1 MMDKQILLDLLINI
15 LKSQGYDTTPEID
28 LPGIDLVVENDGEI
42 TCIQYGLVEN
52 DLRYFAD
59 IVQGSYGALFISDE
73 ISEWMTFFADQYGIR
88 TWDRAELEIRIGKA
102 ILAEAEGIRYD
113 FLEGQK
119 NLEDQKKMPDTTEI
133 VSDSHDMLQLRCA
146 PIRVDEKRA
155 MATAKGFVSGIT
167 NIVIEFVPFWNYKYV
182 VDTYQQYKMKTVHI
196 SSEDSSAINALNK
209 QKHEYLREIHDQ
221 ISIPSQNYEIKSAV
235 LTKDEVENEIL
246 SDAIASNTKTIAFT
260 STSGD
265 AIITEH
271 KTVKPRSK
279 DINLDVEL
287 VYLPV
292 WEVKGA
298 NHNIMIDAYT
308 GSVMT
313 EPVDD
318 DVEFL

>member
-73 ISEWMTFFADQYGIR
+73 ISEWMAFFADQYGIR

-155 MATAKGFVSGIT
+155 IATAKGFVSDIT

-182 VDTYQQYKMKTVHI
+182 IDTYQQYKMKTVHI

>member
-59 IVQGSYGALFISDE
+59 IVQGSYGALFLSDE
-73 ISEWMTFFADQYGIR
+73 ISEWMAFFADQYGIR

-119 NLEDQKKMPDTTEI
+119 KMPDTTEI

-155 MATAKGFVSGIT
+155 IATAKGFVSDIT

-182 VDTYQQYKMKTVHI
+182 IDTYQQYKMKTVHI

-298 NHNIMIDAYT
+298 NHSIMIDAYT

>member
-73 ISEWMTFFADQYGIR
+73 ISEWMAFFADQYGIR

-155 MATAKGFVSGIT
+155 IATAKGFVSDIT

-182 VDTYQQYKMKTVHI
+182 IDTYQQYKMKAVHI

>member
-73 ISEWMTFFADQYGIR
+73 ISEWMAFFADQYGIR

-155 MATAKGFVSGIT
+155 IATAKGFVSDIT
-167 NIVIEFVPFWNYKYV
+167 NIVIEFIPFWNYKYV
-182 VDTYQQYKMKTVHI
+182 IDTYQQYKMKTVHI

>member
-73 ISEWMTFFADQYGIR
+73 ISEWMAFFADQYGIR

-146 PIRVDEKRA
+146 PIRVDEKHA
-155 MATAKGFVSGIT
+155 IATAKGFVSDIT

>member
-73 ISEWMTFFADQYGIR
+73 ISEWMAFFADQYGIR

-155 MATAKGFVSGIT
+155 IATAKGFVSDIT
-167 NIVIEFVPFWNYKYV
+167 NIVIEFIPFWNYKY
-182 VDTYQQYKMKTVHI
+182 
-196 SSEDSSAINALNK
+196 
-209 QKHEYLREIHDQ
+209 
-221 ISIPSQNYEIKSAV
+221 
-235 LTKDEVENEIL
+235 
-246 SDAIASNTKTIAFT
+246 
-260 STSGD
+260 
-265 AIITEH
+265 
-271 KTVKPRSK
+271 
-279 DINLDVEL
+279 
-287 VYLPV
+287 
-292 WEVKGA
+292 
-298 NHNIMIDAYT
+298 
-308 GSVMT
+308 
-313 EPVDD
+313 
-318 DVEFL
+318 

>member
-15 LKSQGYDTTPEID
+15 LKSQGYDTTPGID
-28 LPGIDLVVENDGEI
+28 LPETDLVVKKDGEI

-73 ISEWMTFFADQYGIR
+73 ISEWMAFFADQYGIR
-88 TWDRAELEIRIGKA
+88 TWDRAELETRIGKA
-102 ILAEAEGIRYD
+102 ILAEAEGVRYD
-113 FLEGQK
+113 F
-119 NLEDQKKMPDTTEI
+119 LEDQKKMPDTTEI

-146 PIRVDEKRA
+146 PVRVDEKRA
-155 MATAKGFVSGIT
+155 MATAKGLVSGIRD
-167 NIVIEFVPFWNYKYV
+167 IVIEFVPFWNYKYV
-182 VDTYQQYKMKTVHI
+182 IDAYQQHKMKAVHI

-209 QKHEYLREIHDQ
+209 QKHEYFREIHDQ
-221 ISIPSQNYEIKSAV
+221 ISVPSQNYEIKSTV

-265 AIITEH
+265 TIITEQ

-298 NHNIMIDAYT
+298 NHTIMIDAYN

-313 EPVDD
+313 EPIDD